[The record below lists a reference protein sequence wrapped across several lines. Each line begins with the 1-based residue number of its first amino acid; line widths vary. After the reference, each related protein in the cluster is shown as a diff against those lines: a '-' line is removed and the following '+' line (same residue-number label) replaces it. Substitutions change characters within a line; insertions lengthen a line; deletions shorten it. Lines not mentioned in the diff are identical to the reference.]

1 MPSGHRGS
9 ESVPR
14 RRVGGGREGF
24 RAELPPAPGDQSQL
38 DRGRVLLLEPLPDL
52 EDEGRHGGVVD
63 APVGHAKTLSRDP
76 RHVAGQWREAPLLGA
91 GRDTREIQELQRHL
105 GIQCRRVDFGRAPL
119 RRRHPTLTQLV
130 EKSIHGVTYSTP
142 RNSFL
147 DIGPARRDGRACA
160 SLTKSGGTQMTLRW
174 ILRAAA
180 VVAVL
185 GLTVA
190 ATSADE
196 ATLSMHA
203 KLNGFQEVTPKL
215 SPSTGHFEA
224 TVTGSTLSYTLTY
237 TKLSSP
243 AFMAHIHFGQ
253 PAVNGGVFL
262 WLCGSTSAPGPAG
275 TPTCPPDGG
284 TVSRSVTASDIV
296 APVPTQNLAAGDF
309 AGALAIIAAGD
320 AYVNI
325 HTSNYIGGEI
335 RGAVKSEG

>member
-24 RAELPPAPGDQSQL
+24 RAELPPAPGDQGEL
-38 DRGRVLLLEPLPDL
+38 DRGRVLLLELLPDL

-91 GRDTREIQELQRHL
+91 GRDTREIQELQRHF

-147 DIGPARRDGRACA
+147 DIRPARRDGRASA
-160 SLTKSGGTQMTLRW
+160 SLTKSGGNQMTLRW

-237 TKLSSP
+237 SKLSSP

-262 WLCGSTSAPGPAG
+262 WLCGSAAAPGPAG
-275 TPTCPPDGG
+275 TPMCPAEGG
-284 TVSRSVTASDIV
+284 TVSRTGVTAADIQGLS
-296 APVPTQNLAAGDF
+296 AQNLSAGDF
-309 AGALAIIAAGD
+309 AAALSILADGA
-320 AYVNI
+320 AYVNV
-325 HTSNYIGGEI
+325 HTTNFPGGEI

>member
-1 MPSGHRGS
+1 MKLRWFL
-9 ESVPR
+9 
-14 RRVGGGREGF
+14 RVG
-24 RAELPPAPGDQSQL
+24 
-38 DRGRVLLLEPLPDL
+38 
-52 EDEGRHGGVVD
+52 
-63 APVGHAKTLSRDP
+63 
-76 RHVAGQWREAPLLGA
+76 
-91 GRDTREIQELQRHL
+91 
-105 GIQCRRVDFGRAPL
+105 
-119 RRRHPTLTQLV
+119 
-130 EKSIHGVTYSTP
+130 
-142 RNSFL
+142 
-147 DIGPARRDGRACA
+147 
-160 SLTKSGGTQMTLRW
+160 
-174 ILRAAA
+174 A

-203 KLNGFQEVTPKL
+203 KLSGFQEVTPKL

-253 PAVNGGVFL
+253 PAVNGGIFL
-262 WLCGSTSAPGPAG
+262 WLCGTPGTLFAGPPG
-275 TPTCPPDGG
+275 TPACPANGG

-296 APVPTQNLAAGDF
+296 APSPSQNLAAGDF

-325 HTSNYIGGEI
+325 HTTNFPGGEI
-335 RGAVKSEG
+335 RGAVKSDED